1 MAAHNGQSRRLD
13 RCLRRPWRRRS
24 GAPVGRARRTELQHL
39 PVCLVDVTLGP
50 IEYSECGTIVFEN
63 ISPGGLND
71 LWKAKINIYE
81 PFVVNLAR
89 QGAPYRE

>member
-1 MAAHNGQSRRLD
+1 MANLD
-13 RCLRRPWRRRS
+13 DWIVVFGGHGAAGPA
-24 GAPVGRARRTELQHL
+24 APVGRARRTELQHL
-39 PVCLVDVTLGP
+39 PVCLVDVTLEP
-50 IEYSECGTIVFEN
+50 IGYAECGTIVFEN